1 MNITNEQLIQMYTT
15 MVKIRHFENNTW
27 DLYTKGIMQGLCHLY
42 VGEEAVATG
51 ACMALKKDD
60 FIVSTHR
67 GHGHVVAKG
76 ADLNKMVAELLGK
89 ETGYCKGKGGS
100 MHIADVSLGIL
111 GANGIVGGGFGIA
124 TGAGLSAKMRG
135 TKQVCICFFG
145 DGAAQQGLFHETVNL
160 ASIWKLPVI
169 YLCENNQY
177 ELSLPIG
184 QGMNIE
190 NIADRASAYGIAGV
204 IMDGMD
210 VVDVYTKVSEAVQKA
225 RNGEGPILME
235 AKTYRYK
242 GHFVGDPVEYI
253 PDGEC
258 EAWMEKC
265 PIKKLKEK
273 LLSDGILTEEESKN
287 IEKAI
292 DEEIRD
298 ATEYAK
304 SCALPASDQLY
315 EDVFTANELKEDK

>member
-1 MNITNEQLIQMYTT
+1 MDISKDQLIQMYET
-15 MVKIRHFENNTW
+15 MVRIRQFENNTW
-27 DLYTKGIMQGLCHLY
+27 NLYTQGIMQGLCHLY

-51 ACMALKKDD
+51 ACMALNKDD
-60 FIVSTHR
+60 YIVSTHR

-89 ETGYCKGKGGS
+89 GTGYCKGKGGS

-169 YLCENNQY
+169 YLCENNLY
-177 ELSLPIG
+177 ALSNP
-184 QGMNIE
+184 QNNNQKIE
-190 NIADRASAYGIAGV
+190 NIADRASAYGISGV

-210 VVDVYTKVSEAVQKA
+210 VVDVYTKVYEAVQKV
-225 RNGEGPILME
+225 RDGEGPILME

-253 PDGEC
+253 PEGEYD
-258 EAWMEKC
+258 AWIKRC
-265 PIKKLKEK
+265 PIKQFKQK
-273 LLSDGILTEEESKN
+273 LLFDNVLAEKDLED
-287 IEKAI
+287 IENRI
-292 DEEIRD
+292 QEEIRE
-298 ATEYAK
+298 ATDYAK
-304 SCALPASDQLY
+304 SSALPESDQLY
-315 EDVFTANELKEDK
+315 EDVFTTNVMKGDK